1 MKGLSALRLSF
12 LLFDILELL
21 IGQFQVYFEYN
32 VSNWRIQKQVLLM
45 RPVLRRCLLAPYV
58 PMPASGSANV
68 PALNR
73 QFDTLFEKQRIA
85 QSAVKN
91 I

>member
-1 MKGLSALRLSF
+1 
-12 LLFDILELL
+12 
-21 IGQFQVYFEYN
+21 
-32 VSNWRIQKQVLLM
+32 M
-45 RPVLRRCLLAPYV
+45 RTVLRRCLLAPYV